1 MSNQDGVQR
10 RNILWAVLG
19 LSAGFGSHAQAQ
31 SAGQM
36 LEELAKTAA
45 AKRAGLPTALP
56 SLDDDLLNASSGN
69 EGEAGIR
76 AALLQGASAA
86 VGRLGKTDGFWGD
99 TRVRIPLPEPL
110 ATLQKRLSPLRLSV
124 PLDNFQLRL
133 NRSAESMMPKAGTIF
148 VDTIRSLTIEDVLQV
163 LRGGDTA
170 GTDLLK
176 AKSYTGLVNL
186 MTPPMAEAVQ
196 ASGAGPALDR
206 IQSRYGAEIQRL
218 GGWDS
223 LKKYSGAP
231 ITLPVPPP
239 PEAPVPVAP
248 PPKAAT
254 KAKADAPKSKG
265 VSSLPVPPPLPP
277 PPPPVVLDNPLEN
290 QLIGFAVD
298 RALDGLF
305 VYIGEEERGIRR
317 DPARRGTDLLKRVF
331 GSL

>member
-1 MSNQDGVQR
+1 M
-10 RNILWAVLG
+10 
-19 LSAGFGSHAQAQ
+19 
-31 SAGQM
+31 
-36 LEELAKTAA
+36 
-45 AKRAGLPTALP
+45 
-56 SLDDDLLNASSGN
+56 
-69 EGEAGIR
+69 
-76 AALLQGASAA
+76 
-86 VGRLGKTDGFWGD
+86 
-99 TRVRIPLPEPL
+99 
-110 ATLQKRLSPLRLSV
+110 
-124 PLDNFQLRL
+124 
-133 NRSAESMMPKAGTIF
+133 
-148 VDTIRSLTIEDVLQV
+148 
-163 LRGGDTA
+163 
-170 GTDLLK
+170 
-176 AKSYTGLVNL
+176 
-186 MTPPMAEAVQ
+186 
-196 ASGAGPALDR
+196 
-206 IQSRYGAEIQRL
+206 

-239 PEAPVPVAP
+239 PEVLAPVAP
-248 PPKAAT
+248 PPKAATVAT